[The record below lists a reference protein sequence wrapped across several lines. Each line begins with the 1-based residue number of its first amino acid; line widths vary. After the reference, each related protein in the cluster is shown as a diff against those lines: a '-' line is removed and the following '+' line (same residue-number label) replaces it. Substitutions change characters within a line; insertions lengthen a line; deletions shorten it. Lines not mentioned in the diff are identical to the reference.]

1 MINLEMIRSDCIE
14 NGRPTM
20 SGVTEAVQEYHGS
33 RLKSKKVTFD
43 TICWRDRVILRFY

>member
-20 SGVTEAVQEYHGS
+20 TGVTEAVQEYHGS
-33 RLKSKKVTFD
+33 RLKSKKGYF
-43 TICWRDRVILRFY
+43 